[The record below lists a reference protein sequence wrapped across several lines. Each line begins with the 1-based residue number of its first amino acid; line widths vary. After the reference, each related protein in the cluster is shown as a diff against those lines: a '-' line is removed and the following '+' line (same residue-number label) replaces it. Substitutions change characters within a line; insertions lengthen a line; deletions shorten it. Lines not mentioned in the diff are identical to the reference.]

1 MSSGPFA
8 AAQSDRPTVV
18 EPAPSPSPS
27 LLATT
32 GRRGRLVAVHG
43 ARATLV
49 ALLLVTTLAVAVLLA
64 ALASI
69 FAVLTAPWWI
79 YRLWLRPALDRS
91 PSGAVD
97 LLDVRPGR
105 DGDATLV
112 APSGI

>member
-18 EPAPSPSPS
+18 EPAPSPRSSP
-27 LLATT
+27 APT
-32 GRRGRLVAVHG
+32 GRRLAVHG

-49 ALLLVTTLAVAVLLA
+49 ALLLVTTLGVAVLAA

-91 PSGAVD
+91 PSSAGA

-105 DGDATLV
+105 DGDAPL
-112 APSGI
+112 AASSGI

>member
-8 AAQSDRPTVV
+8 AAQSARLSVV
-18 EPAPSPSPS
+18 ELVPSSRRSLAP
-27 LLATT
+27 T
-32 GRRGRLVAVHG
+32 GRRFAVHG

-49 ALLLVTTLAVAVLLA
+49 ALLLVTTLVVAVLVA